1 MIPIKG
7 GFKSGQEVVI
17 MATNFPEKDWYE
29 NLLFD
34 SARETYDAM
43 TPEQKQLI
51 RFAYYYGTLRATKQS
66 GE

>member
-1 MIPIKG
+1 M
-7 GFKSGQEVVI
+7 I

-34 SARETYDAM
+34 SSRETYDAM

-51 RFAYYYGTLRATKQS
+51 RFAYYYGTLRAAQQS